1 MSIKHKYRNRRT
13 KRKHGARMTKKF
25 KRHNQKHNRQKGGG
39 VGCSRPSLGSVLPQ
53 YTRSNPL
60 WKFDIVSKKII
71 YEKERSSWGINNKWV
86 TDNIKDII
94 TNMETEEEVIQVLEE
109 VKFNVN
115 TDYDMNTFRPDLR
128 LSLLSY
134 LISATFK
141 NEFGCDVTYHKL
153 IRWVIERGANV
164 NYTNMIAR
172 SANADANEFTIV
184 SEAIELLF
192 KTAPVTFADGEMDV
206 DVLYEFYNCLYN
218 TVLLL
223 SKGANLKVKIRI
235 RGEADKTPLSILI
248 DELKIS
254 GQLFKNVGIQYRVLF
269 GDDITREKLLRV
281 MTERSKAEYRSE
293 DKIRDIERVISDLG
307 LLLGPF
313 DMLLE
318 LELNADIQKLTE
330 LQQSCQQAIQTI
342 NPTSLQTAD
351 RLSSLQWGVG
361 VLSHIRPTIQSLPP
375 NWEERVDA
383 QKHRLFYYNTLTKQ
397 LSWDRPTQ

>member
-1 MSIKHKYRNRRT
+1 
-13 KRKHGARMTKKF
+13 
-25 KRHNQKHNRQKGGG
+25 
-39 VGCSRPSLGSVLPQ
+39 
-53 YTRSNPL
+53 
-60 WKFDIVSKKII
+60 
-71 YEKERSSWGINNKWV
+71 
-86 TDNIKDII
+86 
-94 TNMETEEEVIQVLEE
+94 METEEEVIQVLEE
-109 VKFNVN
+109 VNFNVN

-164 NYTNMIAR
+164 NYINQIAR
-172 SANADANEFTIV
+172 SANTDANSFTIV

-223 SKGANLKVKIRI
+223 SKEANLKVKIRI

-293 DKIRDIERVISDLG
+293 DKIRDIERVIRDLG

-313 DMLLE
+313 DLLLE
-318 LELNADIQKLTE
+318 LELNADIRQLKE
-330 LQQSCQQAIQTI
+330 LQQSCQRAIQTI

-351 RLSSLQWGVG
+351 RLSSLQWGGDVP
-361 VLSHIRPTIQSLPP
+361 SSRPSSSATP
-375 NWEERVDA
+375 
-383 QKHRLFYYNTLTKQ
+383 
-397 LSWDRPTQ
+397 